1 MIEKRK
7 IDFDINIANPAI
19 EYATCSHIAMLIPV
33 AVYIPAV
40 LLYIIL
46 FLETIKKSGPGLIAI
61 KIDMLVIVKN
71 SVDSVKI
78 DNSIFNI
85 L

>member
-1 MIEKRK
+1 M
-7 IDFDINIANPAI
+7 
-19 EYATCSHIAMLIPV
+19 
-33 AVYIPAV
+33 
-40 LLYIIL
+40 
-46 FLETIKKSGPGLIAI
+46 KKSGPGLIAI
-61 KIDMLVIVKN
+61 KIDMLMIVKN